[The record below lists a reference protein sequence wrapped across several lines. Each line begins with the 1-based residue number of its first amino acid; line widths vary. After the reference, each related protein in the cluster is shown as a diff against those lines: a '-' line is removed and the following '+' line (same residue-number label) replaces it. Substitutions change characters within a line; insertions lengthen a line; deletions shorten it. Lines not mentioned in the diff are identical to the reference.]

1 MTTNPSKLNF
11 EKMNDQD
18 ILAFML
24 SELDMLNS
32 EAVVYLGV
40 RERTLY
46 RWLAGA
52 SRIPKMVF
60 LSLELKRLQR

>member
-1 MTTNPSKLNF
+1 MTVKAKKTNI
-11 EKMNDQD
+11 EKMSDQE

-32 EAVVYLGV
+32 EAAVYLGV

-46 RWLAGA
+46 RWLAGT